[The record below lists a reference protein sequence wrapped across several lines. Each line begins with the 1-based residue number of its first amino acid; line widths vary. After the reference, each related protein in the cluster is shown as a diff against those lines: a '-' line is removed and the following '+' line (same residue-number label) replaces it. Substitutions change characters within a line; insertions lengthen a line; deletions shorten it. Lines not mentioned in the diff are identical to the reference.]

1 MLLNYSHN
9 IIYTK
14 LIFVFIIV
22 AVVTVKYTV
31 HGKWSK
37 ETNLEDIL
45 KYVPFKFLKIVLLVV
60 VILYGKTQKIMQIA
74 LVGQSL
80 GFK

>member
-45 KYVPFKFLKIVLLVV
+45 KYVPFKFLKIVPWLLLFCTV
-60 VILYGKTQKIMQIA
+60 KHRK
-74 LVGQSL
+74 SC
-80 GFK
+80 K

>member
-45 KYVPFKFLKIVLLVV
+45 KYVPFKFLKIVLWLLLFCTV
-60 VILYGKTQKIMQIA
+60 KHRK
-74 LVGQSL
+74 SC
-80 GFK
+80 K